1 MGAITED
8 QIQCKEKEIMK
19 KIYVVFSLIFAFVLA
34 AGSVPTAAVFADST
48 SAREEILEAST
59 ELGRLYNQ
67 INPSVVYI
75 AVKSTADS
83 SNGLDMEQFQELIPF
98 FRQYFNTPEQDYQRS
113 EPEKERYTYGSGTGF
128 VRHDQGQIVTK

>member
-1 MGAITED
+1 
-8 QIQCKEKEIMK
+8 MK

-34 AGSVPTAAVFADST
+34 AGSIPTAAVFADST

-128 VRHDQGQIVTK
+128 VWEDRKSTRLNSSHYAISYAVFCL